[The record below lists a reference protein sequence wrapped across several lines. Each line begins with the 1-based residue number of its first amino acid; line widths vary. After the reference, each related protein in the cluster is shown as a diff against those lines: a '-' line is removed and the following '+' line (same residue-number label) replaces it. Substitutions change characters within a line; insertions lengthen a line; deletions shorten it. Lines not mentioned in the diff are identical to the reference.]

1 LRELQEGKKM
11 RRCGAARVAGQ
22 NPSLPGL
29 RLLYD
34 RNDVNPIVYA
44 YILYILDCNHNVK
57 RSKKWFEPQRMDM
70 VKDAKRKGKNTWVS
84 LGMLH
89 DDAARVLFLGLEES
103 NESVNLVV

>member
-1 LRELQEGKKM
+1 M

-22 NPSLPGL
+22 NLSLPGL

-34 RNDVNPIVYA
+34 RNDVNLIVYA
-44 YILYILDCNHNVK
+44 YVLHMLGCDHNAK
-57 RSKKWFEPQRMDM
+57 EARSGLSHSGTDM
-70 VKDAKRKGKNTWVS
+70 FKNAKRKRKNTWVS

-103 NESVNLVV
+103 NESVYLVV